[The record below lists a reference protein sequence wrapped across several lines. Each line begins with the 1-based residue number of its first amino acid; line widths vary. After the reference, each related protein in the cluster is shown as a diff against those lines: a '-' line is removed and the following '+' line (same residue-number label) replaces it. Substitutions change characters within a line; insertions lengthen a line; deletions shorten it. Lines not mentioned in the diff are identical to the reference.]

1 MKVREIIAT
10 VKQVKP
16 NQYDDALL
24 IKWLSDHELTLY
36 DSLFCNYAVTK
47 EEMDAARVAAGLM
60 PETEYEENLPPPRP
74 LPIDPEADTERELA
88 VPAPYDDI
96 YVLWLCAQ
104 VDYNNSEID
113 RYTNS
118 GTYYNARA
126 QAFMNYFNR
135 THKALRNGT
144 RGLRGRDY

>member
-24 IKWLSDHELTLY
+24 IQWLSDQELSLY
-36 DSLFCNYAVTK
+36 DALFCNYAATR

-60 PETEYEENLPPPRP
+60 PENAYDKNMPPPCPR
-74 LPIDPEADTERELA
+74 PIDPEDTERELA

-96 YVLWLCAQ
+96 YVLWLCAKI
-104 VDYNNSEID
+104 DYTNSEID

-118 GTYYNARA
+118 GTYYNTRV
-126 QAFMNYFNR
+126 QAFMNHFNR
-135 THKALRNGT
+135 THRALRNGT
-144 RGLRGRDY
+144 RGLRGRDF

>member
-24 IKWLSDHELTLY
+24 IQWLSAHELTLY
-36 DSLFCNYAVTK
+36 DSLFCNYAATK

-74 LPIDPEADTERELA
+74 RPIDPNSDSERELS

-96 YVLWLCAQ
+96 YILWLCSQ
-104 VDYNNSEID
+104 IDYNNAEID

-118 GTYYNARA
+118 GTYYNARV
-126 QAFMNYFNR
+126 QSFMNYFNR
-135 THKALRNGT
+135 THRSLRNGT
-144 RGLRGRDY
+144 RGLRGGRF